1 MIHSLWPQSSLPAL
15 DGGTTVKE
23 QEVSAALVPV
33 PTMPVP
39 KSYDVRQLH
48 RRLHIFWPQSQIL
61 GFLSLSYLLHRQYT
75 YTG

>member
-1 MIHSLWPQSSLPAL
+1 MDFFPERNLKKHLGWGEDMIHSLWPQSSLPAL

-23 QEVSAALVPV
+23 QEVSAALAPV

-48 RRLHIFWPQSQIL
+48 
-61 GFLSLSYLLHRQYT
+61 
-75 YTG
+75 